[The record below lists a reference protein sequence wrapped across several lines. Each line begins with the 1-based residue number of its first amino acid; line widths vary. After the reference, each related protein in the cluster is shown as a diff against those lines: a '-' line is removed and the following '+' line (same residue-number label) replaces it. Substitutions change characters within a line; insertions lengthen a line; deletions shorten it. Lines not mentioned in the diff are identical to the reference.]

1 MVQSTNTP
9 DKELSNRTQ
18 RASKPL
24 KNETPDFTYIVK
36 RLRNAIRPPLQL
48 IPFPKGIVIDR
59 NVEIPMRD
67 GIILRA
73 NVFRPQQQGTFP
85 VIMCAHLYSKDK
97 FNQKGFFGP
106 RPLAQ
111 YRALNQ
117 PAPIAFSTW
126 TSWEAPD
133 PAYWVPQGYVLVNID
148 LRGFFASEGKGD
160 VLSDQEAE
168 DYYECIEWAARQ
180 PWSNGKVGLN
190 GVSYLAISQ
199 YKVAALNPPHLAAI
213 CPWEGFSDFYKDFA
227 YPGGIREDGF
237 TIIWGAS
244 VHSQTNVRKEQLKR
258 PLRDEWYQSL
268 TPDLSRITVPA
279 LICGSFSDQSLHT
292 QGSFRVFEEI
302 SSQYKW
308 LYTHRGGKWATYYSA
323 EALAFQQKFFD
334 YFLKGEEN
342 GMLDVPP
349 VRLEV
354 RDTGN
359 VIHAVKMEQNFL
371 SPTTQWTPLYLNGQA
386 NQLAERVPENVERNS
401 FDLAKG
407 KAVFEWMIPTDME
420 VVGPMALKLYIEV
433 QDASDAS
440 IFAGIRKIRNGKQVV
455 FEGSYGFGYDLVT
468 KGWQRAS
475 LRKVNTETRRPW
487 SPQHDFAVEQL
498 VQPHEIIELEFSL
511 LPSATFFKQ
520 GDVLR
525 LDIQGHWFFR
535 RNPLLYG
542 PAYYEKSAKGTCV
555 IYSGG
560 DFDSHLLLPLIREV

>member
-1 MVQSTNTP
+1 MQQFTKTTDREP
-9 DKELSNRTQ
+9 TNRTP

-36 RLRNAIRPPLQL
+36 RLKNAIRPPLHL
-48 IPFPKGIVIDR
+48 VPFPKGIVIDK
-59 NVEIPMRD
+59 NVGIPMRD

-73 NVFRPQQQGTFP
+73 NVFRPEAQGTFP
-85 VIMCAHLYSKDK
+85 VIMCAHPYGKDR
-97 FNQKGFFGP
+97 FNRKGLFGP
-106 RPLAQ
+106 RPLPQ
-111 YRALNQ
+111 YRMLNQ
-117 PAPIAFSTW
+117 PTPIRFSTW

-133 PAYWVPQGYVLVNID
+133 PAYWVPQGYALVNID
-148 LRGFFASEGKGD
+148 LRGFFASTGKGN
-160 VLSDQEAE
+160 VMSDQEAE

-213 CPWEGFSDFYKDFA
+213 CPWEGLTDFYKDFA

-237 TIIWGAS
+237 TIIWAAS
-244 VHSQTNVRKEQLKR
+244 VHAQTNVREEQVKR

-268 TPDLSRITVPA
+268 TPDLQRITVPA
-279 LICGSFSDQSLHT
+279 LVCGSFSDHCLHT
-292 QGSFRVFEEI
+292 RGSFRVFEEI

-308 LYTHRGGKWATYYSA
+308 LYTHRGGKWAVYYSA
-323 EALAFQQKFFD
+323 EALAFQRKFFD

-342 GMLDVPP
+342 GMLDVSP

-359 VIHAVKMEQNFL
+359 VIHAVKMERHFPLPQ
-371 SPTTQWTPLYLNGQA
+371 TQWTPLYLNGA
-386 NQLAERVPENVERNS
+386 TDQLSEAAQEHAQRNS

-407 KAVFEWMIPTDME
+407 KAVFEWVIPRDME
-420 VVGPMALKLYIEV
+420 VIGPTALKLYIEV
-433 QDASDAS
+433 QDAPDAH

-468 KGWQRAS
+468 TGWQRAS
-475 LRKVNTETRRPW
+475 LRKVDRERSRPW
-487 SPQHDFAVEQL
+487 SPQHDFAVEQ
-498 VQPHEIIELEFSL
+498 PAKPNEIMELEFSL
-511 LPSATFFKQ
+511 LPSATLFKK

-535 RNPLLYG
+535 GNLILYG
-542 PAYYEKSAKGTCV
+542 PAYYESSSKGMCV

-560 DFDSHLLLPLIREV
+560 DFDSHLLLPLIY